1 MPLTLETTDGKAQ
14 TTETESWEQAAF
26 MEASGR
32 VGKDEHR
39 IDGVTEGYQRKLS
52 KKSWHALRPGVATGS
67 CQKGQKISLCIC

>member
-1 MPLTLETTDGKAQ
+1 MGLMPLILETMDGKAQ

-39 IDGVTEGYQRKLS
+39 IVGVMEGYQRKLS
-52 KKSWHALRPGVATGS
+52 
-67 CQKGQKISLCIC
+67 